1 MSFRVA
7 PWKTYDPSLEAR
19 SDSLVG
25 NNIQIANMAEDV
37 DMDAPQI
44 STLRED
50 DTPEPPPTPARTSKF
65 RVKLLVNEAKRAGS
79 LASTSSQK
87 QGQAD
92 SDEDDE
98 DEEEDQLIDDDDEA
112 PQPVVIAPPPIAP
125 STTRGTGT
133 KRGRGRGGGRK
144 RGGRAG
150 APGVHPPAPA
160 QDPGVS
166 MTWFEVAQPEL
177 APSMAMGMHGE
188 AVAGPPQPP
197 ARKKPGPP
205 KGTPRAI
212 RKKPAKAP
220 KPIAPG
226 LREEIESISEAP
238 PTAASSPLPVHDDH
252 SPEPDVHIPAGVA
265 IPLIDDANL
274 EGVPLPIYPLPS
286 KPFPVQPPPKIGT
299 GFAPVIPLDRSGK
312 PVRRWRQV
320 NREIRGIAGG
330 RWFAKTWVGEKE
342 SEFATATTSASSA
355 AVQAANAIAEREFG
369 SSSLSGLGKIAFLNP
384 KGSTSSARPPPIKPK
399 ATRVESTNSVPLS
412 RATSV
417 GSETP
422 LSVQMQ
428 KKRSTL
434 SDTLNSEILP
444 APVQ

>member
-19 SDSLVG
+19 SDSLAR
-25 NNIQIANMAEDV
+25 NNHQVANMAEDV

-65 RVKLLVNEAKRAGS
+65 RVKLLVNEGKRAGS

-87 QGQAD
+87 QARAD
-92 SDEDDE
+92 SEDDDE
-98 DEEEDQLIDDDDEA
+98 DEEEEDQLIDDDDDA
-112 PQPVVIAPPPIAP
+112 LKPVVVAPPPVAP
-125 STTRGTGT
+125 NTRGTGS

-150 APGVHPPAPA
+150 APGVHPPV
-160 QDPGVS
+160 QDPGAS
-166 MTWFEVAQPEL
+166 MTWFEVAQPDL
-177 APSMAMGMHGE
+177 APSMSMGIPGE
-188 AVAGPPQPP
+188 VMTGPPPP

-212 RKKPAKAP
+212 RKKPAKTAKLIP
-220 KPIAPG
+220 SG
-226 LREEIESISEAP
+226 LRDIDVESISEAP
-238 PTAASSPLPVHDDH
+238 PTAASSPMPIHDDH
-252 SPEPDVHIPAGVA
+252 SPEPDVQIHSAAA
-265 IPLIDDANL
+265 IPPIDDVSL
-274 EGVPLPIYPLPS
+274 EGVPLPVYPLPS

-320 NREIRGIAGG
+320 NREVRGIAGG

-342 SEFATATTSASSA
+342 SEFAAAATAASSA

-369 SSSLSGLGKIAFLNP
+369 SSSLSGLGKAALLNTN
-384 KGSTSSARPPPIKPK
+384 GSSPARPLPIKPK
-399 ATRVESTNSVPLS
+399 ASRMNSTSASVPLS

-417 GSETP
+417 GSEAPTA
-422 LSVQMQ
+422 VQLQ
-428 KKRSTL
+428 KKRNTL
-434 SDTLNSEILP
+434 PEVSNPEILP
-444 APVQ
+444 VPSS